1 MSLLFAGAAGVVL
14 AASAGLRAFMPLLGL
29 GLAARLLDWSIA
41 PSMAWLATD
50 AGLLG
55 LGIAALVE
63 LAADKVPVV
72 DHLLDLVH
80 TFVGPLAGALVA
92 FSAWGDFPSA
102 AALIL
107 ALALGAPVAGGVHAI
122 AAATR
127 IKSTVASGG
136 TLNPAV
142 SIAEDGVSI
151 GAIVVALLVPVL
163 ALLAALAIVFLIVRL
178 LVRRARRRSSSV
190 T

>member
-1 MSLLFAGAAGVVL
+1 MTLLFAGAACIVL

-29 GLAARLLDWSIA
+29 GLAARLLDWPVA

-55 LGIAALVE
+55 LGIAAVVE
-63 LAADKVPVV
+63 LAADKIPVV

-92 FSAWGDFPSA
+92 FSAWGDFPST

-142 SIAEDGVSI
+142 SVAEDGLSV
-151 GAIVVALLVPVL
+151 GAILVALLLPIL
-163 ALLAALAIVFLIVRL
+163 ALVIASLVMIVVLRFAI
-178 LVRRARRRSSSV
+178 RRIARQASP
-190 T
+190 TP

>member
-1 MSLLFAGAAGVVL
+1 MGLLFAGAAGIVL

-29 GLAARLLDWSIA
+29 GLAARLLDWPIA

-63 LAADKVPVV
+63 LAADKIPVV
-72 DHLLDLVH
+72 DHLLDLIH
-80 TFVGPLAGALVA
+80 TVVGPLAGALVA

-107 ALALGAPVAGGVHAI
+107 ALALGAPVAGGIHAV

-127 IKSTVASGG
+127 LKSTVASGG

-151 GAIVVALLVPVL
+151 GAIAVAVLVPVL
-163 ALLAALAIVFLIVRL
+163 ALLVALGIVFFIIRL
-178 LVRRARRRSSSV
+178 LVRRVRRRSAAVS
-190 T
+190 